1 MRLLI
6 VLYLMI
12 NVSFE
17 LYSQQEKNDQIRFSI
32 YFGGGSYYI
41 DEEQSGE
48 LKEFLIQFDSFD
60 EYQISV
66 HSHTDNIGG
75 KEYNQWLSQMRSRA
89 AINELINND
98 VPEVI
103 ISIQDFGP
111 FNPVYDNSTW
121 MGRLKNRRVDIIF
134 WPIVL

>member
-1 MRLLI
+1 MHRFFLHILI
-6 VLYLMI
+6 LCSLHSLFGQGEV
-12 NVSFE
+12 
-17 LYSQQEKNDQIRFSI
+17 QPKRFSI
-32 YFGGGSYYI
+32 YFGGGSYFI
-41 DEEQSGE
+41 DNEQSMK
-48 LKEFLIQFDSFD
+48 LKDFLRQFESFD
-60 EYQISV
+60 EYNVSI

-75 KEYNQWLSQMRSRA
+75 KEYNQWLSQMRSNA
-89 AINELINND
+89 ALQELIFND

-103 ISIQDFGP
+103 ISIQDFGS